1 MNAQWDA
8 LLTKAINF
16 VPALIAA
23 LVIAVV
29 SVWVANWLAKWVQRL
44 LQRRQVDHELTV
56 LLAHITRW
64 GTIGLGLAM
73 ALQQI
78 GFDITA
84 FLAGLGVL
92 GFTVGFAIQDV
103 SKNFIAGI
111 LLLLQQPF
119 DIGDAIEINGYGG
132 KVEEISL
139 RATAIRTFDGRLVYI
154 PNADV
159 YTSAIVNFSRTQVR
173 RLDVTVGVAYGTD
186 LDHAK
191 AIAQETIAHLP
202 GVSAD
207 PAPMVVFHTFN
218 DSSVDMTIYFWI
230 ETAHTGI
237 WEGKDAAVRAIYEAF
252 NRAGIEIPYPIQTVL
267 LNQPLPTT

>member
-1 MNAQWDA
+1 MSTQWDA
-8 LLTKAINF
+8 LLTHAITF
-16 VPALIAA
+16 LPALIAA
-23 LVIAVV
+23 LVIMVI
-29 SVWVANWLAKWVQRL
+29 SVWVANWLAKMVQGL
-44 LQRRQVDHELTV
+44 LKRRKVDHELTV
-56 LLAHITRW
+56 LLGHIARW
-64 GTIGLGLAM
+64 GTIGLGTAM

-159 YTSAIVNFSRTQVR
+159 YTSAIINFTRTQAR

-186 LDHAK
+186 LNFAK
-191 AIAQETIAHLP
+191 SVAQEAVAHIP
-202 GVSAD
+202 GVAED
-207 PAPMVVFHTFN
+207 PAPTVVFHTFN
-218 DSSVDMTIYFWI
+218 DASVDMTVYFWI
-230 ETAHTGI
+230 KTDQIGI
-237 WEGKDAAVRAIYEAF
+237 WEGKDAAVRAIYDAF
-252 NRAGIEIPYPIQTVL
+252 NREGIEIPYPIQTIL
-267 LNQPLPTT
+267 LNQVSD